1 MLLCI
6 WEFGFISTAPRGTM
20 EINKDL
26 VAASSTPIVLAIL
39 AEGDSYGY
47 AILQR
52 VRELSGGQMEWT
64 DGMLYPV
71 LHRLE
76 RLSHI
81 EARWEVA
88 ESGRRRKYYGITS
101 RGREQLEEER
111 RQWQAVDATLRG
123 IWQALFVTVPASRL
137 ASAVPL
143 LQGA

>member
-1 MLLCI
+1 MG
-6 WEFGFISTAPRGTM
+6 EMM

-39 AEGDSYGY
+39 AETDSYGY

-52 VRELSGGQMEWT
+52 VRELSGGDLEWT

-76 RLSHI
+76 RLGYV
-81 EARWEVA
+81 EARWEIA
-88 ESGRRRKYYGITS
+88 ESGRRRKYYRITS
-101 RGREQLEEER
+101 RGREQLAEER
-111 RQWQAVDATLRG
+111 RQWLVVDATLRG
-123 IWQALFVTVPASRL
+123 IWQSMTVPAPAGRT
-137 ASAVPL
+137 APR

>member
-1 MLLCI
+1 
-6 WEFGFISTAPRGTM
+6 M
-20 EINKDL
+20 EINKEL
-26 VAASSTPIVLAIL
+26 MAASSTPLVLAIL

-47 AILQR
+47 AILKR

-76 RLSHI
+76 RLNHV

-88 ESGRRRKYYGITS
+88 ESGRRRKYYQIS
-101 RGREQLEEER
+101 PAGRTHLAEEH

-123 IWQALFVTVPASRL
+123 IWRSIAQASSTGL
-137 ASAVPL
+137 AGTNVPL
-143 LQGA
+143 PQGA

>member
-1 MLLCI
+1 
-6 WEFGFISTAPRGTM
+6 M

-26 VAASSTPIVLAIL
+26 IAASSTPIVLAIL
-39 AEGDSYGY
+39 AEEDSYGY

-52 VRELSGGQMEWT
+52 VRELSAGRMEWT

-76 RLSHI
+76 RLGYI
-81 EARWEVA
+81 EARWQIA

-101 RGREQLEEER
+101 QGKAQLAEER
-111 RQWQAVDATLRG
+111 RQWQAVDSTLRG
-123 IWQALFVTVPASRL
+123 IWQSLSLPSPASHWT
-137 ASAVPL
+137 SAAPL